1 MLVTGSDGFV
11 GAWLMAHL
19 AANGDHA
26 AGLDP
31 AIDITD
37 AAAVRAA
44 VVAARPEAICHLAAQ
59 ASVGVSWGDGG
70 RTYEINTLG
79 AVRLLDAAAACPEPP
94 RVLIVSS
101 SEVYGMVRPED
112 LPLGEDRPLRPASPY
127 AASKAAAEMVGL
139 QAWLGGGVPVVR
151 VRPFNHTGPGQR
163 ADFVVPSLA
172 RQLAEAARSG
182 ARSIQVGNLSAR
194 RDLTDVRDV
203 VRAYRLLL
211 SHGEPGEVYNVCRG
225 ASLAIQEVLE
235 RLRHLAGSQLPI
247 VVDPARV
254 RPVDLPDLRGDPSRL
269 RAATGWEPEIDLD
282 RTLADVLAAWT
293 PDANEPAR
301 S

>member
-1 MLVTGSDGFV
+1 
-11 GAWLMAHL
+11 
-19 AANGDHA
+19 
-26 AGLDP
+26 
-31 AIDITD
+31 
-37 AAAVRAA
+37 
-44 VVAARPEAICHLAAQ
+44 
-59 ASVGVSWGDGG
+59 
-70 RTYEINTLG
+70 
-79 AVRLLDAAAACPEPP
+79 
-94 RVLIVSS
+94 
-101 SEVYGMVRPED
+101 
-112 LPLGEDRPLRPASPY
+112 
-127 AASKAAAEMVGL
+127 
-139 QAWLGGGVPVVR
+139 
-151 VRPFNHTGPGQR
+151 PGQR

-182 ARSIQVGNLSAR
+182 ARSIEVGNLSAR

-225 ASLAIQEVLE
+225 DSLAIQEVLE

-254 RPVDLPDLRGDPSRL
+254 RPVDLPDLRGDPRRL